1 MARRV
6 PSVRSLGFFV
16 ALSVA
21 CRLDA
26 SVKTQCNADGDC
38 LDGRV
43 CVEGACRLASPP
55 LPQSDS
61 SSGEGPLTPDSG
73 QADATMG
80 SGTRDASS
88 PGEAASDARAEV
100 SISSDE
106 AARDSEEPPAD
117 SAASDAIGKDATDA
131 DVREAETQSPDDAD
145 DADAQSP
152 DDADAAAAIPPSCQE
167 IGEGRS
173 TCGFDSDSCCTSL
186 EVPGG
191 TFYRGF
197 DGVSAYADCCLD
209 ASHPATLSSFR
220 LDKYNATVGRFRP
233 FVDAVV
239 AGWVPDVGSGKHSHL
254 NGGRGLAD
262 SSTKGRYEKGWDS
275 AWNSSLSSQA
285 MVWND
290 NLECVGGLSGVPTQ
304 LEQSESRPASCVTWF
319 EAYAFCIWDGGFLP
333 SDAEWNYAA
342 SGGPEQRV
350 YPWSTPPTSAAI
362 DCDYVNYSVLLDA
375 GYVACSTPI
384 ITEVGIATIANG
396 KWEHNDL
403 VGGVSQWVL
412 DWYEPYG
419 LSCVDCADVGSA
431 NGRVVRGTS
440 VDSPAEYYLS
450 SYRDENNPVERY
462 WQTGVRCARSP

>member
-1 MARRV
+1 M
-6 PSVRSLGFFV
+6 
-16 ALSVA
+16 
-21 CRLDA
+21 
-26 SVKTQCNADGDC
+26 
-38 LDGRV
+38 
-43 CVEGACRLASPP
+43 
-55 LPQSDS
+55 
-61 SSGEGPLTPDSG
+61 DSG
-73 QADATMG
+73 A
-80 SGTRDASS
+80 RDASL
-88 PGEAASDARAEV
+88 PGEAASDAHVDV
-100 SISSDE
+100 STPSDE
-106 AARDSEEPPAD
+106 AARDSEEPLAD
-117 SAASDAIGKDATDA
+117 SAASDAIGDDATDA
-131 DVREAETQSPDDAD
+131 DVREAE
-145 DADAQSP
+145 AQSP
-152 DDADAAAAIPPSCQE
+152 DAADATAIPPSCQE

-173 TCGFDSDSCCTSL
+173 TCGFDSDSCCTSI

-209 ASHPATLSSFR
+209 ASHPVTVSSFR

-239 AGWVPDVGSGKHSHL
+239 AGWVPDAGSGKHSHL

-275 AWNSSLSSQA
+275 AWNSSLASQA

-290 NLECVGGLSGVPTQ
+290 NLECVGGLSGVPVQ
-304 LEQSESRPASCVTWF
+304 LEQSENRPASCVTWF

-342 SGGPEQRV
+342 SGGSEQRV

-384 ITEVGIATIANG
+384 VIEVGISTIANG
-396 KWEHNDL
+396 KWGHNDL

-412 DWYEPYG
+412 DWYEAYG
-419 LSCVDCADVGSA
+419 LSCVDCADVGGA
-431 NGRVVRGTS
+431 NGRVIRGAS
-440 VDSPAEYYLS
+440 VDAPAEYYLS
-450 SYRDENNPVERY
+450 SYRDEDNPVERY
-462 WQTGVRCARSP
+462 WETGVRCARSP